1 MGKTV
6 PTTSSGQPAPVNNT
20 DTPLDETALIVNLQY
35 ATVFNQVTE
44 LDYFYFFIDLTM
56 DKLADYPNFSVML
69 YAQVITSDDDPIK
82 HATTEPTLETCSMT
96 TPFYGEEH
104 IADQL
109 WMLNQYSYTEQEG
122 VNAGLFYATGFWND
136 QLAEDK
142 IALDGGMLWGWDAT
156 ASNQQVTV
164 TKSEQVVQA
173 ADDPTDPGREQ
184 VLQASSTQY

>member
-1 MGKTV
+1 
-6 PTTSSGQPAPVNNT
+6 
-20 DTPLDETALIVNLQY
+20 
-35 ATVFNQVTE
+35 
-44 LDYFYFFIDLTM
+44 M

-156 ASNQQVTV
+156 ASNQQVTA
-164 TKSEQVVQA
+164 TESEQVVQT
-173 ADDPTDPGREQ
+173 ADDPTEPDQEQ